1 MGPWDAV
8 GTFFAELIAAKRLE
22 KWYKLAVTM
31 AFSATVTFLSS
42 CGGILLAGKPWPL
55 AVGGGMVASAGA
67 LVYLYVRSPLTKGMM
82 IAVPQQAAMSGT
94 SQGLETIEPK

>member
-8 GTFFAELIAAKRLE
+8 GTFFAELIAAKRFE
-22 KWYKLAVTM
+22 KWYKLSFTM
-31 AFSATVTFLSS
+31 AFSGLVSFLSA
-42 CGGILLAGKPWPL
+42 CGGMLLAGKIWPVAL
-55 AVGGGMVASAGA
+55 GGGMVAAAGA

-82 IAVPQQAAMSGT
+82 IAVPQEAATSGT